1 MSSKNYTRLTGLVLV
16 CILGVSACGSA
27 TTTTA
32 SPKAT
37 TSTTAGAPP
46 GAPPGGSGGG
56 GGNAAQVTAKGAYVH
71 STGTTSA
78 SGEMYSASAANT
90 SGVLNTG
97 GWLTLDEARIS
108 TSGAS
113 SSSDQSSFYGLDAG
127 ILAKAGSITMNAGST
142 ATTGDGA
149 NGVFAYGS
157 GTVVTLSDTRISATG
172 KYAHGIMVSGGGTIK
187 ATNVTAST
195 KGSNGAV
202 IATDRGG
209 GTITVSGGSY
219 SASGVDSPGIY
230 STGSIKVT
238 GATVKATGAEAA
250 VIEGSNSVNLTGT
263 ALSGTKKWGVMI
275 YQSFSGDAQGST
287 GTWTQ
292 TGGSLSAAEGPLFHV
307 TNATGVI
314 TLHGVNTSATSGVLL
329 KAASNKWGTSGANGG
344 KATLVANAQKLSGSV
359 IVDKISTATLK
370 LTNGSAWT
378 GAIDTAH
385 TAKSVAVSLDSTS
398 TWTVTATS
406 YLTSLTGVKVS
417 GSRVRNIVGNGHTVY
432 YDRGANSDLTGKTY
446 TLTGGGTLQPA

>member
-1 MSSKNYTRLTGLVLV
+1 MHPRSLGLRKRHNHHR
-16 CILGVSACGSA
+16 IAEGNDEHDSGR
-27 TTTTA
+27 
-32 SPKAT
+32 
-37 TSTTAGAPP
+37 TSRCPARRVGRSR
-46 GAPPGGSGGG
+46 GQRGSGRSQGRLRPQHRHDQRVRQELRRVGG
-56 GGNAAQVTAKGAYVH
+56 QHQWRPEHRRLADAGQG
-71 STGTTSA
+71 
-78 SGEMYSASAANT
+78 
-90 SGVLNTG
+90 
-97 GWLTLDEARIS
+97 
-108 TSGAS
+108 S
-113 SSSDQSSFYGLDAG
+113 SQYERGILLSSDQSSFYGLDAG
-127 ILAKAGSITMNAGST
+127 ILAKAGSITMNGGST

-157 GTVVTLSDTRISATG
+157 GTTVTLNGTRISATG
-172 KYAHGIMVSGGGTIK
+172 KYAHGIMASGGGTIK

-195 KGSNGAV
+195 NGSNGAV

-238 GATVKATGAEAA
+238 GAAVKATGAEAA
-250 VIEGSNSVNLTGT
+250 VIEGSNSVSLTRT
-263 ALSGTKKWGVMI
+263 ALSGAKKWGVMI

-292 TGGSLSAAEGPLFHV
+292 KGGSLSAAEGPLFHV
-307 TNATGVI
+307 TNATAVV

-344 KATLVANAQKLSGSV
+344 KATLVAIAQKLSGSV

-378 GAIDTAH
+378 GAIDTSH
-385 TAKSVAVSLDSTS
+385 TAKSATVSLDSTS

-406 YLTSLTGVKVS
+406 YLTSLTGLTVS
-417 GSRVRNIVGNGHTVY
+417 GSRVRNIVGNGHTIY
-432 YDRGANSDLTGKTY
+432 YDRGANSNLAGKTY